1 MLVSMMEI
9 LFATSI
15 TYNMTN
21 GEGIVMLEL
30 KMKRVFDGISFHV
43 AVW

>member
-1 MLVSMMEI
+1 MMVKIKKEKKRLVAVMEI

-30 KMKRVFDGISFHV
+30 KMKQK
-43 AVW
+43 